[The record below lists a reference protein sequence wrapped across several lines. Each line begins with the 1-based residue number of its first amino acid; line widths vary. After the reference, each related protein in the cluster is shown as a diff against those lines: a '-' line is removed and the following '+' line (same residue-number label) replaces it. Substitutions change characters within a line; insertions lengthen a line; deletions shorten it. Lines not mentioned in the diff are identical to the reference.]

1 MSFQDISK
9 IAGSAMAAQT
19 VRLNT
24 IASNLANADSAA
36 GSEGETYR
44 ARKPVFSAVM
54 DGPGAS
60 GAGGRVQVL
69 DVVQSDEP
77 LRKVYEPGHPMAN
90 ADGMVFYPNV
100 NQVAEMTDMMSASRA
115 FETNVEVLGRIKSM
129 LVSFIFG
136 SIDALKGAG
145 LADWMPAQLLN
156 LPLSEQGLAW
166 LVPSVMVLGVA
177 VVIDRMLG
185 KHSEAIA

>member
-24 IASNLANADSAA
+24 IASNLANADSVA

-54 DGPGAS
+54 DGAS

-90 ADGMVFYPNV
+90 ADGMVYYPNV

-129 LVSFIFG
+129 QQSL
-136 SIDALKGAG
+136 LK
-145 LADWMPAQLLN
+145 
-156 LPLSEQGLAW
+156 
-166 LVPSVMVLGVA
+166 LG
-177 VVIDRMLG
+177 
-185 KHSEAIA
+185 EA

>member
-1 MSFQDISK
+1 MAFKDIAD

-24 IASNLANADSAA
+24 IASNLANADSVA
-36 GSEGETYR
+36 GSEADTYR

-54 DGPGAS
+54 SGSGGADFGMES
-60 GAGGRVQVL
+60 PAGGKVQVL

-90 ADGMVFYPNV
+90 AEGMVFYPNV

-115 FETNVEVLGRIKSM
+115 FQSNVEVLSRVQSM
-129 LVSFIFG
+129 QQSL
-136 SIDALKGAG
+136 LKLG
-145 LADWMPAQLLN
+145 
-156 LPLSEQGLAW
+156 QG
-166 LVPSVMVLGVA
+166 
-177 VVIDRMLG
+177 
-185 KHSEAIA
+185 